1 MIPFSPSLRLLLSV
15 AFLTPTL
22 AMAQPAYAGP
32 DVMVCGDEYDM
43 QANTPAPPGNGVWTL
58 ISGCGFLMD
67 DTDPNTHLYGL
78 CPGSST
84 WRWSTVDAGG
94 VQSSSVVE
102 VISFDPNVPPA
113 NAGPDVTIA
122 LPNNSVPLQGSPDP
136 NPPML
141 CTWTIVSGSGIIANP
156 YDPNTM
162 ATGLTVGDNV
172 FRWTC
177 DNGPCGTTSDE
188 VNIQLMLVSGI
199 GTTGTEISKLFH
211 YEPSTQQLV
220 ITDGAPITDMM
231 IVDALGRSMTQLPS
245 SAGTGTW
252 DLSAWPMGLYLLRAT
267 VGGSSHV
274 YRFVVEQ

>member
-1 MIPFSPSLRLLLSV
+1 MSTNLYPVLSLFITAV
-15 AFLTPTL
+15 FFPTL

-43 QANTPAPPGNGVWTL
+43 QANTPAPPGSGVWTL

-78 CPGSST
+78 CPGSSV

-94 VQSSSVVE
+94 VQTSSVVE

-113 NAGPDVTIA
+113 NAGPDVTIT
-122 LPNNSVPLQGSPDP
+122 LPNNYVQLQGSPEP

-141 CTWTIVSGSGIIANP
+141 CSWSIVSGTGTIANP
-156 YDPNTM
+156 SDPNTM
-162 ATGLTVGDNV
+162 VHDLGVGFNV
-172 FRWTC
+172 FRWSC
-177 DNGPCGTTSDE
+177 ENGPCGTTLDE
-188 VNIQLMLVSGI
+188 VNVQLMLVSGI
-199 GTTGTEISKLFH
+199 GSTGAEISKLFH

-220 ITDGAPITDMM
+220 ITKGAPITDMM

-245 SAGTGTW
+245 SAGAGTW
-252 DLSAWPMGLYLLRAT
+252 DLSAWPTGMYLLRAT
-267 VGGSSHV
+267 VGGSSQV
-274 YRFVVEQ
+274 YRFVVER